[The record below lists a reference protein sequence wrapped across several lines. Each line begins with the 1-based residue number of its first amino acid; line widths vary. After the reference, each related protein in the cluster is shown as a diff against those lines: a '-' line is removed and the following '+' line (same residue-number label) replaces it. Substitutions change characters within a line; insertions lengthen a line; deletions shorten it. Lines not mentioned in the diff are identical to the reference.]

1 MLAELQRANVSDDGP
16 AISGRELITVTW
28 HSAKAIRYHVIEV
41 ANGCGTEAVDVIR
54 RRLSKPSLD
63 NHASTIAH
71 PAVADRAIDV
81 ESFFSTIEYLA
92 CERNRILSEIGNII
106 RFQDRSRSGCYE
118 PGRPEG
124 FISR

>member
-1 MLAELQRANVSDDGP
+1 LTELQSPNVSDDGP
-16 AISGRELITVTW
+16 AISGRELIGVTW
-28 HSAKAIRYHVIEV
+28 HSAKAIRYHVVEV
-41 ANGCGTEAVDVIR
+41 ANRRGPETIDVIR

-92 CERNRILSEIGNII
+92 CERNRILSDIGNII
-106 RFQDRSRSGCYE
+106 RFKGHSKFGSSE
-118 PGRPEG
+118 PGRPERM
-124 FISR
+124 ISR